1 MIEIFIED
9 LNQKFTFN
17 EGITLK
23 DILKNLN
30 GKFKDV
36 VGGKLNGEIID
47 IHTPINQSGNL
58 KFLKK
63 EDKESLEI
71 LRHSLAHIMA
81 QALKEIYGDENVHL
95 GIGPTTEHGF
105 YYDVEI
111 EGKRLTDEDLP
122 QIEEKMKEIIKKG
135 YRIERFELPREEAIK
150 FFENKKEIYKIDII
164 KHNIPRLSYWLSF

>member
-1 MIEIFIED
+1 MIDIFIED

-17 EGITLK
+17 EGIALK

-36 VGGKLNGEIID
+36 VGGKLNGQIID
-47 IHTPINQSGNL
+47 MYTPINQSRNL

-105 YYDVEI
+105 YYDIEI

-135 YRIERFELPREEAIK
+135 YQIERFELPREEAIK
-150 FFENKKEIYKIDII
+150 FFENKRKFI
-164 KHNIPRLSYWLSF
+164 R

>member
-1 MIEIFIED
+1 MIDIFIED
-9 LNQKFTFN
+9 LNQKFSFN

-63 EDKESLEI
+63 EDKDSLEI

-122 QIEEKMKEIIKKG
+122 QIEEKMKEIIKK
-135 YRIERFELPREEAIK
+135 RISDR
-150 FFENKKEIYKIDII
+150 KIRAS
-164 KHNIPRLSYWLSF
+164 KRRSY